1 MDTMKRRADKR
12 PKDDEPSQI
21 WLVHKT
27 PRLLRQWWEN
37 MGICGQ
43 EKIKDHLG
51 HFMNIMEINPRRD
64 LIEALVHFWDP
75 NYNVFRFNG
84 FEMTPTLEEL
94 AGYTRLGDEL
104 RKKRPLASR
113 DVTGSEFL
121 EQMTISQNKIASVER
136 GHVRLDFLY
145 DRYGCPGGFSKHG
158 KELDNK
164 IGYKAWQS
172 HGRKAFLVAFLGT
185 MVFPRHDKNIDIRL
199 SGIVTTLLHR
209 KDVTIIPMVLSDIY
223 RALTKCQEGKDF
235 FEGYLT
241 EDSSFPKGVEAWRG
255 HLQKLTATEITRN
268 YHWFSPKEV
277 IYKSC
282 HHSFLIL
289 MGLRGFQPYVPMRAL
304 RQLGRKQVVPTVEL
318 MQRFT
323 WEVISE
329 DLVRE
334 AYAQQVWDK
343 IKVLESHTMVED
355 QDRGELDP
363 AYFEWFYDQD
373 ALRSRQETVLK
384 STTE

>member
-1 MDTMKRRADKR
+1 MDTMKRRSDKR

-121 EQMTISQNKIASVER
+121 DQMTISQNKIASVER

-145 DRYGCPGGFSKHG
+145 DRYGCPSGFSKHG

-172 HGRKAFLVAFLGT
+172 HGRKAFLVAFLGI

-223 RALTKCQEGKDF
+223 PALTKCQEGKDF
-235 FEGYLT
+235 FEGCNIILQIWFLEHLLSHRTRVNFSVHWSYNELGDEFEDLT
-241 EDSSFPKGVEAWRG
+241 EYGSFPKGVEAWRG
-255 HLQKLTATEITRN
+255 HLQKLTATEITWN

-277 IYKSC
+277 KYRSY
-282 HHSFLIL
+282 HHSFL

-304 RQLGRKQVVPTVEL
+304 RQLGRK
-318 MQRFT
+318 
-323 WEVISE
+323 
-329 DLVRE
+329 
-334 AYAQQVWDK
+334 
-343 IKVLESHTMVED
+343 
-355 QDRGELDP
+355 
-363 AYFEWFYDQD
+363 
-373 ALRSRQETVLK
+373 
-384 STTE
+384 